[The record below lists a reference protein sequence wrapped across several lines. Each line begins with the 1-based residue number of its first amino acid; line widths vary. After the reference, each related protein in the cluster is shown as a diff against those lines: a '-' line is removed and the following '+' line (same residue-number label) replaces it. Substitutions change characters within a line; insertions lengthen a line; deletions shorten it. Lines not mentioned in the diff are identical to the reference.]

1 MVQGKL
7 KSASSLNPSSIE
19 ISDGKE
25 TTTIENVAAIICAT
39 GFDASPSVN
48 FLQSKILS
56 DLKFA
61 PNDDTFPLALNVHAS
76 TSKQFPSLG
85 FVGFYRSPYWG
96 VMEMQARFLGKLW
109 SGDKKA
115 AEALEQDVTIDA
127 MLKLRTDPRRA
138 QFPMGDYAYLMESF
152 REILEIKRVEPAP
165 PKAEGERTGIVLPAR
180 YLPSTANEKEKS
192 ESAKELDIIDRIFD
206 QSETKGR
213 YVARAVFRGL
223 QGVWHLERKIDS
235 QLSSFPSGNLRGTAS
250 FLPREPTDENA
261 DQEYLY
267 SEEGDFKTSWGGT
280 MSAKRR

>member
-1 MVQGKL
+1 M
-7 KSASSLNPSSIE
+7 
-19 ISDGKE
+19 
-25 TTTIENVAAIICAT
+25 TIEDVAAIICAT

-48 FLQSKILS
+48 FLPSEILS
-56 DLKFA
+56 NLKFA
-61 PNDDTFPLALNVHAS
+61 PNDDAFPLALNVHAS

-109 SGDKKA
+109 SGDTKA
-115 AEALEQDVTIDA
+115 AEALEKDTTVDA

-152 REILEIKRVEPAP
+152 SQILGIERVEPGR
-165 PKAEGERTGIVLPAR
+165 PKAEGKRTGIVLPAR
-180 YLPSTANEKEKS
+180 YLSNTANEKEKS
-192 ESAKELDIIDRIFD
+192 ESAKELENIDHIFD
-206 QSETKGR
+206 QSETKGK

-223 QGVWHLERKIDS
+223 QGIWNLDRKINS
-235 QLSSFPSGNLRGTAS
+235 QLSSFPSGNLQGTAS
-250 FLPREPTDENA
+250 FLPREPSDENA

-267 SEEGDFKTSWGGT
+267 FEEGDFKTSWGGT